1 MFIGR
6 EKEIQEIKELLNSD
20 KMETTLIYGRR
31 RVGKTAIITEA
42 SKDCNLIVIHYECK
56 KVSIDVNL
64 EMVTSLLINR
74 LKLPQ
79 IKFDNFNA
87 FFEYVFTLSET
98 KKFALIIDEFSF
110 LLEKD
115 FAIESYLAS
124 AIDMHK
130 EYSKIKL
137 IISGSYVGLMQKM
150 IEYGSHSYGRFNHI
164 LIIRPFDY
172 YLSAK
177 FYPNYSEEDKFIA
190 YSVFGGLPYFNS
202 LIDQNKSVEENIKN
216 LVIKPDSILELELN
230 QMILEETNRINNFN
244 DAIRLIASGKTK
256 QSDIALCL
264 KNYGLNDPKY
274 LLNKMQDMDIV
285 EKFTPI
291 NEKNNKKK
299 TFFRFKDNFFAFYF
313 KYIAL
318 SPYSTMRVKPD
329 YFYKTFIEN
338 DFKNN
343 YLPRKFEDLSR
354 EFLLRINLLG
364 KINPPLMDVGTY
376 FFNDKKQK
384 LNRQFDVVTLDENG
398 YVSYECKYSDNKIDN
413 KVIEEEIRQ
422 SKHLEIEFYK
432 LGFISKNGFDK
443 DVDKEKYN
451 LFTLADFYQ

>member
-1 MFIGR
+1 MLIAR
-6 EKEIQEIKELLNSD
+6 EKEIKEIKDALHSI
-20 KMETTLIYGRR
+20 KMESVLIYGKRG
-31 RVGKTAIITEA
+31 VGKTSILLEA
-42 SKDCNLIVIHYECK
+42 YKGTNLVVVHYECK
-56 KVSIDVNL
+56 RVSLQTNL
-64 EMVTSLLINR
+64 ELITELFVSQ

-87 FFEYVFTLSET
+87 FFEYVFSFSET
-98 KKFALIIDEFSF
+98 RKFVLIIDEFSF

-130 EYSKIKL
+130 EYSQIKL
-137 IISGSYVGLMQKM
+137 IISGSYVGLMEKM

-172 YLSAK
+172 YLSSK
-177 FYPNYSEEDKFIA
+177 FYPKYSDEDKFIA

-202 LIDQNKSVEENIKN
+202 LIDPKKSIEENIKN
-216 LVIKPDSILELELN
+216 LIIKPDSILELELN
-230 QMILEETNRINNFN
+230 QMILEEINCINNFN

-256 QSDIALCL
+256 RSDLFSCL

-274 LLNKMQDMDIV
+274 LFNKMQDLDIV
-285 EKFTPI
+285 EKCTPI

-318 SPYSTMRVKPD
+318 SPFSAMRVRPV
-329 YFYKTFIEN
+329 YFYKTFIEK
-338 DFKNN
+338 DFKAN

-354 EFLLRINLLG
+354 EFLFRFNYLG

-376 FFNDKKQK
+376 FYDDKKLK
-384 LNRQFDVVTLDENG
+384 INRQFDVVTLDENG
-398 YVSYECKYSDNKIDN
+398 YISYECKYSNRKVDN

-422 SKHLEIEFYK
+422 SKDLEIEFYK
-432 LGFISKNGFDK
+432 LGFISKSGFDK
-443 DVDKEKYN
+443 EVDKVKYN
-451 LFTLADFYQ
+451 LFTLADFYK